1 MSRWTHLQEEIRHR
15 FGMNVEEGEKAETVN
30 RSGAD
35 HALAQGRVGSAAPSS
50 APPERCWWPGCD
62 LPAQKGTGH
71 SFEQFSVKEMLCR
84 THHIDLI
91 VGSLRTEH
99 LLDAAFDSTVAGL
112 E

>member
-1 MSRWTHLQEEIRHR
+1 MSRWTELQATVRHR
-15 FGMNVEEGEKAETVN
+15 FGLDVEEGRMVPQ
-30 RSGAD
+30 RSDPAVI
-35 HALAQGRVGSAAPSS
+35 AAAPSS
-50 APPERCWWPGCD
+50 TSPEQCWWPGCD
-62 LPAQKGTGH
+62 LLAQRATGR
-71 SFEQFSVKEMLCR
+71 SFEEFSIKEMLCR

>member
-1 MSRWTHLQEEIRHR
+1 MSWVTHLQEEIRHR
-15 FGMNVEEGEKAETVN
+15 FGLDVEEGGTVPQ
-30 RSGAD
+30 RSDPAVI
-35 HALAQGRVGSAAPSS
+35 AAAPPS
-50 APPERCWWPGCD
+50 ATPERCWWPGCD
-62 LPAQKGTGH
+62 LPAQKATGH